1 MPSVMGTMF
10 SLDDLVSPMIVSGVL
25 NVMFLLFGELAC
37 SYTDVVLR
45 IALGVQ
51 TLLQFSVAYRSLDLT
66 LMEYR
71 RDTST
76 SKNLL
81 RMYIVVCCLVFVCGI
96 MYLNRLYFKE
106 CDGIATFVDVAF
118 FVLLWFNTFTHLLGA
133 FPKRIYYCVTNQIY
147 RIASV
152 PLFWVWNFR
161 ETDMAVLDLVTRQFS
176 EFLRPLRDGDDLM
189 LTPSD
194 FLAALIVLGR
204 DQVSRIRADQEQVKI
219 HDRDN
224 DARTLLKDGSYYVKY
239 ALAT

>member
-1 MPSVMGTMF
+1 
-10 SLDDLVSPMIVSGVL
+10 
-25 NVMFLLFGELAC
+25 
-37 SYTDVVLR
+37 
-45 IALGVQ
+45 
-51 TLLQFSVAYRSLDLT
+51 
-66 LMEYR
+66 MEYR
-71 RDTST
+71 FDDMST

-81 RMYIVVCCLVFVCGI
+81 RMYIVVCCLVFVCVGVV
-96 MYLNRLYFKE
+96 YLNRLYFKE

-161 ETDMAVLDLVTRQFS
+161 ETDTAVLDLVTRQFS

-204 DQVSRIRADQEQVKI
+204 DQVSRIRANQEQVKI